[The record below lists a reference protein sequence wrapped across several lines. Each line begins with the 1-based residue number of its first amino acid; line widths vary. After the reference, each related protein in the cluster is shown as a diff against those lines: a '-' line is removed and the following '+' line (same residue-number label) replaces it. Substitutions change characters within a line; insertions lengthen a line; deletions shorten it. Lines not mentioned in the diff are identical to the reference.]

1 MDIVMTWSSRVRHKE
16 NVAIIGTRTTKRNR
30 QEGISMKKLTIK
42 CEKEWDLTTSDD
54 IKAVGQ

>member
-1 MDIVMTWSSRVRHKE
+1 M
-16 NVAIIGTRTTKRNR
+16 AIIGTRTTKRNR
-30 QEGISMKKLTIK
+30 QEGITMKKLTIK